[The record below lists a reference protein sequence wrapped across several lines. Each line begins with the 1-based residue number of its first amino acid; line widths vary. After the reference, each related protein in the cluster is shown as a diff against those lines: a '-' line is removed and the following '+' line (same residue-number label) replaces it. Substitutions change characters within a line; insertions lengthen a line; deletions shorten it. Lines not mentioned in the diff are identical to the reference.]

1 MTKNGICQLRPLR
14 VWLKKAIY
22 LYYAFQNV
30 QAQITISEIEMNYLT
45 GGINDGHDRCYNN
58 GRRLPVTQTSAV
70 IDSYFSFFVTTNPSQ
85 ITNIED
91 NRNENKKKTDKNSP
105 IRQTFCK
112 EVTRKTKVKLRFFLV
127 AGFPTNTGVNTNI
140 PDMTEKGRQDE
151 QAK

>member
-1 MTKNGICQLRPLR
+1 MTKNGICQFQPLR

-30 QAQITISEIEMNYLT
+30 QAQITISETEMNYLT
-45 GGINDGHDRCYNN
+45 GRINDGHDRCYNN

-70 IDSYFSFFVTTNPSQ
+70 IDSYFSFFVTPNHSP
-85 ITNIED
+85 ITNNED
-91 NRNENKKKTDKNSP
+91 NKNEKKTDNSP

-112 EVTRKTKVKLRFFLV
+112 EVTRKTKVKLRFFLA